1 MTKMIDSAD
10 KTVRRVAINN
20 AVNVQ
25 EGRGKQ
31 ENDENINKRYESRL
45 KWEFQQ

>member
-1 MTKMIDSAD
+1 MIDSAD
-10 KTVRRVAINN
+10 KTVKRFATNN

-31 ENDENINKRYESRL
+31 ENDENINQRYESRL
-45 KWEFQQ
+45 KWGLQQ

>member
-1 MTKMIDSAD
+1 MIDSAD
-10 KTVRRVAINN
+10 KTVRRVAMNN

>member
-10 KTVRRVAINN
+10 KTVKRVAINN

-25 EGRGKQ
+25 EGRGK
-31 ENDENINKRYESRL
+31 
-45 KWEFQQ
+45 